1 MQEYL
6 EQEALIR
13 RYFAMWLQNDGSAL
27 GEVLCKDA
35 VYSECYGPQYHGLA
49 QIRRWFSDWNRRGKV
64 QRWDIQQIVCTPQ
77 LAVAEWFFECCYAG
91 ETQAFNGVSLIT
103 FGACGKISTLKEFES
118 KARHE
123 YPYGQ

>member
-1 MQEYL
+1 MQQYL

-27 GEVLCKDA
+27 GDVFCEDA
-35 VYSECYGPQYHGLA
+35 TYSECYGPEYHGLA
-49 QIRRWFSDWNRRGKV
+49 QIRRWFADWNQRGKV
-64 QRWDIQQIVCTPQ
+64 QRWDIRQIVCTPQ
-77 LAVAEWFFECCYAG
+77 LAVAEWFFECNYDG

-103 FGACGKISTLKEFES
+103 FGAGGKISTLKEFES